1 MNSWPG
7 PAAAVLAASTKPGG
21 AGIVPWLAWC
31 VTQGGSCAIAEADQ
45 GDVLAVAE
53 VKNA

>member
-1 MNSWPG
+1 M
-7 PAAAVLAASTKPGG
+7 AS
-21 AGIVPWLAWC
+21 AHVDRHLHRWVAWC